1 MRVQILQRLPKPD
14 DCHFG
19 GGAYA
24 IGGMKTEILAVLLG
38 KVRPFRDDHEPSAI
52 GKLPVADAIAVG
64 AMGLAGDE
72 QADRTVHGG
81 IDKAIHHYPADHYDW
96 WRGYLGD
103 APLLDAPG
111 AFGENISTA
120 GLDEENVFL
129 GDRFRLGTALVEVTQ
144 ARQPCWKLDHRF
156 QTKGV
161 MAQVVK
167 TRRTGWYYRVLEPG
181 HVRAGDTLDLVERP
195 WPEWPL
201 SSLFALLI
209 GGEAKDRLAD
219 LRALR
224 DVPVLAETWKVRRT
238 KLAEQFGAD

>member
-1 MRVQILQRLPKPD
+1 METR
-14 DCHFG
+14 
-19 GGAYA
+19 
-24 IGGMKTEILAVLLG
+24 ILAVLTG
-38 KVRPFRDDHEPSAI
+38 KARPFRDDEASAI
-52 GKLPVADAIAVG
+52 GKLPVEDSVAVG
-64 AMGLAGDE
+64 PMGLAGDE

-103 APLLDAPG
+103 VPLLDAPG
-111 AFGENISTA
+111 AFGENISIS
-120 GLDEENVFL
+120 GLDEQNVFL
-129 GDRFRLGTALVEVTQ
+129 GDRFRLGSALVEVTQ

-181 HVRAGDTLDLVERP
+181 EARAGDLLELVDRP
-195 WPEWPL
+195 YPDWPL
-201 SSLFALLI
+201 ASLFGLLI
-209 GGEAKDRLAD
+209 GGEAKSRLAD

-224 DVPVLAETWKVRRT
+224 DVPVLAETWKVRRA

>member
-1 MRVQILQRLPKPD
+1 
-14 DCHFG
+14 
-19 GGAYA
+19 
-24 IGGMKTEILAVLLG
+24 MKAEILAVLLG
-38 KVRPFRDDHEPSAI
+38 KVRPFRGDDAPSAI
-52 GKLPVADAIAVG
+52 GKLPVADAVAVG
-64 AMGLAGDE
+64 AMGLIGDE

-81 IDKAIHHYPADHYDW
+81 IDKAVHHYPADHYDW
-96 WRGYLGD
+96 WRGQLGEV
-103 APLLDAPG
+103 PLLDAPG

-120 GLDEENVFL
+120 GLDEKNVFL

-156 QTKGV
+156 QAKGV
-161 MAQVVK
+161 MALVVK

-181 HVRAGDTLDLVERP
+181 YVRAGDTLDLVDRP
-195 WPEWPL
+195 HPEWPL
-201 SSLFALLI
+201 ASLFALLI

-224 DVPVLAETWKVRRT
+224 DVPVLAETWKMRRA

>member
-1 MRVQILQRLPKPD
+1 MN
-14 DCHFG
+14 
-19 GGAYA
+19 A
-24 IGGMKTEILAVLLG
+24 EILAVLLG
-38 KVRPFRDDHEPSAI
+38 KVRPFRGDDEPSAI
-52 GKLPVADAIAVG
+52 GKLPVAHSVAVG

-72 QADRTVHGG
+72 QADRSVHGG

-96 WRGYLGD
+96 WRGYLSD
-103 APLLDAPG
+103 TPLLDTPG
-111 AFGENISTA
+111 AFGENISTS
-120 GLDEENVFL
+120 GLDEQNVFL

-156 QTKGV
+156 ETKGV

-181 HVRAGDTLDLVERP
+181 EVRAGDRLELVERP
-195 WPEWPL
+195 YPEWPL
-201 SSLFALLI
+201 ASLFALLI
-209 GGEAKDRLAD
+209 GGEAKDRPAD

-224 DVPVLAETWKVRRT
+224 DVPVLAETWKVRRA

>member
-1 MRVQILQRLPKPD
+1 
-14 DCHFG
+14 
-19 GGAYA
+19 
-24 IGGMKTEILAVLLG
+24 MKAEILAVLLG
-38 KVRPFRDDHEPSAI
+38 KVRPFRGDDEPSAI
-52 GKLPVADAIAVG
+52 GKLPVADLVAVG

-111 AFGENISTA
+111 AFGENISTT
-120 GLDEENVFL
+120 GFDEENVFL

-156 QTKGV
+156 QAKGV

-181 HVRAGDTLDLVERP
+181 QVRAGDALDLVERP
-195 WPEWPL
+195 YPEWPL
-201 SSLFALLI
+201 ASLFALLI
-209 GGEAKDRLAD
+209 GGEAKDRPAD

-224 DVPVLAETWKVRRT
+224 DVPVLAETWKVRRA

>member
-1 MRVQILQRLPKPD
+1 MNAQ
-14 DCHFG
+14 
-19 GGAYA
+19 
-24 IGGMKTEILAVLLG
+24 ILAVLLG
-38 KVRPFRDDHEPSAI
+38 KVRPFRGDDEPSAI
-52 GKLPVADAIAVG
+52 GKLPMTDTVAVG

-96 WRGYLGD
+96 WRGYLGEL
-103 APLLDAPG
+103 PLLDAPG
-111 AFGENISTA
+111 AFGENISTS
-120 GLDEENVFL
+120 GLDETNVFL

-156 QTKGV
+156 QAKGV

-181 HVRAGDTLDLVERP
+181 AVRAGDALDLVERP
-195 WPEWPL
+195 YPQWPL
-201 SSLFALLI
+201 ASLFALLI
-209 GGEAKDRLAD
+209 GGEAKDRTAD

-224 DVPVLAETWKVRRT
+224 EVPALAETWKGRRA

>member
-1 MRVQILQRLPKPD
+1 METR
-14 DCHFG
+14 
-19 GGAYA
+19 
-24 IGGMKTEILAVLLG
+24 ILAVLLG
-38 KVRPFRDDHEPSAI
+38 KSRPFRGDEPSAI
-52 GKLPVADAIAVG
+52 GKRPVADAVAVG

-96 WRGYLGD
+96 WREYLGD

-120 GLDEENVFL
+120 GLDEQNVFL
-129 GDRFRLGTALVEVTQ
+129 GDRFRLGSALVEVTQ

-156 QTKGV
+156 GAKGV

-181 HVRAGDTLDLVERP
+181 AVRAGDALDLVERP
-195 WPEWPL
+195 YPDWPL
-201 SSLFALLI
+201 ASLFSLLI
-209 GGEAKDRLAD
+209 GGEAKSRLAD
-219 LRALR
+219 LSALR
-224 DVPVLAETWKVRRT
+224 EVPVLAETWKVRRA

>member
-1 MRVQILQRLPKPD
+1 MN
-14 DCHFG
+14 
-19 GGAYA
+19 A
-24 IGGMKTEILAVLLG
+24 EILAVLLG
-38 KVRPFRDDHEPSAI
+38 KVRPFRGDDEPSAI
-52 GKLPVADAIAVG
+52 GKLPVPDRVAVG
-64 AMGLAGDE
+64 PMGLAGDE

-81 IDKAIHHYPADHYDW
+81 IDKAIHHYPADHYGW
-96 WRGYLGD
+96 WREYLGD
-103 APLLDAPG
+103 ALLLDAPG

-156 QTKGV
+156 QAKGV

-167 TRRTGWYYRVLEPG
+167 TRRTGWYYRVLEAG
-181 HVRAGDTLDLVERP
+181 QVRAGDTLDLVERP
-195 WPEWPL
+195 YPEWPL
-201 SSLFALLI
+201 ASLFALLI
-209 GGEAKDRLAD
+209 GGEAKDRRAD

-224 DVPVLAETWKVRRT
+224 DVPILAETWKARRA

>member
-1 MRVQILQRLPKPD
+1 
-14 DCHFG
+14 
-19 GGAYA
+19 
-24 IGGMKTEILAVLLG
+24 MKAEILAVLLG
-38 KVRPFRDDHEPSAI
+38 KVRPFRDDDEPSAI
-52 GKLPVADAIAVG
+52 GKLPVADLVAVG

-111 AFGENISTA
+111 AFGENISTT
-120 GLDEENVFL
+120 GFDEENVFL

-156 QTKGV
+156 QAKGV

-181 HVRAGDTLDLVERP
+181 QVRAGDALDLVERP
-195 WPEWPL
+195 YPEWPL
-201 SSLFALLI
+201 ASLFALLI
-209 GGEAKDRLAD
+209 GGEAKDRPAD

-224 DVPVLAETWKVRRT
+224 DVPVLAETWKVRRA